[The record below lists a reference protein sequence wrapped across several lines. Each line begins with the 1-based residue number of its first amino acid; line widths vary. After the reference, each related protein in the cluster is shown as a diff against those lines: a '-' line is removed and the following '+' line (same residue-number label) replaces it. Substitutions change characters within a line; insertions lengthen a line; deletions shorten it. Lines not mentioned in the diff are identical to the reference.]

1 MDKRWAAMV
10 VVLASLPALAQE
22 VAAPVGAPVPAP
34 VLTPAPTSLASTPPA
49 TEPAVPAVA
58 AAPAALPAGTV
69 LLLRLETPL
78 SSKTATAGQAVA
90 FTVVKAVPSA
100 GQEVV
105 AAGATVQGEVL
116 HAAKA
121 RWGGKPGELVLA
133 ARRLQLASGAVRL
146 RSNLG
151 VVGAD
156 STNEAL
162 MLGMFTFGL
171 GSFISGGE
179 IELPAGA
186 FFAART
192 AEPIAIPAPVIPS
205 PVPAPAVP
213 SP

>member
-1 MDKRWAAMV
+1 M
-10 VVLASLPALAQE
+10 
-22 VAAPVGAPVPAP
+22 
-34 VLTPAPTSLASTPPA
+34 
-49 TEPAVPAVA
+49 PAVPPAPLA
-58 AAPAALPAGTV
+58 TAAPLPAGTV

-78 SSKTATAGQAVA
+78 SSKTAVTGQTVA
-90 FTVVKAVPSA
+90 FTVARAVSSG
-100 GQEVV
+100 GQEIVPV
-105 AAGATVQGEVL
+105 GTAVQGEVI

-133 ARRLQLASGAVRL
+133 ARRVQLGSGAVRL

-156 STNEAL
+156 ATNEAL

-171 GSFISGGE
+171 GSFIAGGE

-192 AEPIAIPAPVIPS
+192 AEPIAVSLPVIPS
-205 PVPAPAVP
+205 PAPAPAVP